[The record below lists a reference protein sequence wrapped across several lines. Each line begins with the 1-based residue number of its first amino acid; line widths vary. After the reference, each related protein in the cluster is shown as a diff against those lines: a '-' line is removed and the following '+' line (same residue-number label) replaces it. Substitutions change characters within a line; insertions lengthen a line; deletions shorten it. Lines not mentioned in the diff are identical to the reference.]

1 MKAEQSLVIFW
12 SKKLRKEVARVEWDN
27 ALGRTAGAVRDN
39 SEFIVDQSFF
49 GWLEH
54 SEIIFR

>member
-1 MKAEQSLVIFW
+1 MKAEQSLVIFC
-12 SKKLRKEVARVEWDN
+12 SKKLRKEVARVELDN
-27 ALGRTAGAVRDN
+27 AFGRTGGALRDN

>member
-1 MKAEQSLVIFW
+1 MQSLVIFW
-12 SKKLRKEVARVEWDN
+12 SKKLRKEVARIDWDN
-27 ALGRTAGAVRDN
+27 ALGRTAGALRDN

>member
-1 MKAEQSLVIFW
+1 MKAEQSLVLFW
-12 SKKLRKEVARVEWDN
+12 SKKFRKEVARVEWDN
-27 ALGRTAGAVRDN
+27 AFGRTEGAVRDKR
-39 SEFIVDQSFF
+39 EFIVDHSFF

>member
-12 SKKLRKEVARVEWDN
+12 SKKLRKEVARFEWDN
-27 ALGRTAGAVRDN
+27 ALVRTAGALRDN
-39 SEFIVDQSFF
+39 SEFIVDQGFF

-54 SEIIFR
+54 SEFIFR

>member
-1 MKAEQSLVIFW
+1 VKAEQSLVIFW

-27 ALGRTAGAVRDN
+27 ALGRTAGTLRDN